1 MARAF
6 GTGTKGIAGLRK
18 ELYPSTNTSSV
29 YVLPFRR
36 EDDSSGVRRMIVV
49 SKLSRPMSLSL
60 HGGWCES
67 GPAQVLEAAFNS
79 SAPGWDPPRERAVA
93 DGHIALGA
101 FALATLVCE

>member
-49 SKLSRPMSLSL
+49 SRPMSLSL

-67 GPAQVLEAAFNS
+67 GTAQVLEAAFNS
-79 SAPGWDPPRERAVA
+79 SAPGWDPPRRAVVH
-93 DGHIALGA
+93 GHIALGA